1 MSFEE
6 TICAP
11 ATSPVNSTL
20 AIIRISG
27 PDTFGVVSSVFSR
40 PQNIQPR
47 MAIYGSIIDKSRI
60 IDDVVLIYYVKPSSF
75 SGEDMAEIFCHGNP
89 LILRRILNIL
99 HEHGLRMAE
108 PGEFSRRAFLNGKM
122 DLTEAE
128 AINQVILARSEWQI
142 DSAIE
147 QMHGSLKNAICSLRD
162 DVIILKADIEASID
176 FTEEDIQFISR
187 DESLEKSKFISDR
200 LRDLLVR
207 CETGEKYSRG
217 IDVILAG
224 RPNVGKSSIMNFLLN
239 EERSIVSDLPG
250 TTRDMIREEILVD
263 GMILNLFDTAGIGAP
278 GNDIERIGIE
288 RTHKK
293 IRTSSLVLMIL
304 DATAGITAEDRQIID
319 EIADRKNLFVI
330 NKSDIADP
338 SQIKNVKQVL
348 GRPSIAV
355 SALNG
360 NGMIE
365 LRNELSSILKNE
377 FFDYSSSIV
386 TGIRI
391 IQLLKQALDSS
402 EQIEKLIQ
410 EGQPAEIIAFVMQG
424 LLDSLKEITG
434 EITPDN
440 ILDSI
445 FSRFCIGK

>member
-6 TICAP
+6 TIYAP

-40 PQNIQPR
+40 PQSIQPR
-47 MAIYGSIIDKSRI
+47 MAVYGSIIDKTHI
-60 IDDVVLIYYVKPSSF
+60 LDDVVLIYYIKPSSF

-89 LILRRILNIL
+89 LILRRILNLL
-99 HEHGLRMAE
+99 HDHGLRMAE
-108 PGEFSRRAFLNGKM
+108 PGEFSRRAFLNGKI

-147 QMHGSLKNAICSLRD
+147 QMHGSLKNAIGSLRD
-162 DVIILKADIEASID
+162 ELIILKADIEASID
-176 FTEEDIQFISR
+176 FTEEDIQFVSGE
-187 DESLEKSKFISDR
+187 ESLEKTKFISER

-278 GNDIERIGIE
+278 DNDIERIGIE

-293 IRTSSLVLMIL
+293 IRTSSLVFMIL
-304 DATAGITAEDRQIID
+304 DATAGITTEDRQIID
-319 EIADRKNLFVI
+319 EIADRKHLFVI
-330 NKSDIADP
+330 NKSDLADA
-338 SQIKNVKQVL
+338 SQIENIKKIL
-348 GRPSIAV
+348 GKKSIAV
-355 SALNG
+355 SALHG
-360 NGMIE
+360 NGMAE
-365 LRNELSSILKNE
+365 LRGELSSILKNE
-377 FFDYSSSIV
+377 FFDYSGSIV
-386 TGIRI
+386 TGLRI
-391 IQLLKQALDSS
+391 IQLLQQALDSS
-402 EQIEKLIQ
+402 EQTEKLMQ
-410 EGQPAEIIAFVMQG
+410 AGQPAEIIAFIMQS

-440 ILDSI
+440 ILESI